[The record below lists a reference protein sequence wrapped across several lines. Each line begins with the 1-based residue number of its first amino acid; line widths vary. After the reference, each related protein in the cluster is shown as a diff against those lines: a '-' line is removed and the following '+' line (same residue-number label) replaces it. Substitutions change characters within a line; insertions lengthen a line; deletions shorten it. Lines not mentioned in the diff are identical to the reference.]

1 IKDLESETYELNL
14 ESQERTEF
22 FESYIIQ
29 YFDNEG
35 FFINKITL
43 DHEIYHIRKDDIF
56 VKLDK
61 YSEKIV
67 FSTNKEDMSFVRT
80 MIYESFMKLKHNLD
94 KLKDMTNTDELRKTI
109 THDIKSRV
117 NIDISKILDP
127 NCIELDLKGNTKEEV
142 IKELVDILE
151 KNGKITNKD
160 DIFQEVMTRESSIS
174 TGMQNGLAIP
184 HARTDGVKQVQ
195 IAIGFKKDGIEF
207 ESIDGLPTKIIILI
221 ISSTKKNDPH
231 IRVLAGISTYL
242 HKKEFVEN
250 LLSKKTQ
257 KQVWNF
263 FKL

>member
-1 IKDLESETYELNL
+1 DT
-14 ESQERTEF
+14 
-22 FESYIIQ
+22 
-29 YFDNEG
+29 
-35 FFINKITL
+35 
-43 DHEIYHIRKDDIF
+43 
-56 VKLDK
+56 
-61 YSEKIV
+61 
-67 FSTNKEDMSFVRT
+67 
-80 MIYESFMKLKHNLD
+80 
-94 KLKDMTNTDELRKTI
+94 
-109 THDIKSRV
+109 KSRV
-117 NIDISKILDP
+117 NIDISQILDP
-127 NCIELDLKGNTKEEV
+127 KCVELDLKGNTKEEV
-142 IKELVDILE
+142 IEELVDILE

-160 DIFQEVMTRESSIS
+160 EIFKEVMTRESIIS

-184 HARTDGVKQVQ
+184 HARTDGVRKVQ

-250 LLSKKTQ
+250 LLSKTTQ